1 MEIRLQKYIFV
12 AHKQN
17 IVSEIKNIIFDLG
30 GVIINL
36 DIPKTI
42 SEFNKLTNKPF
53 ESIYTQLQQTPIFD
67 LFDKGQINETD
78 FFIELNKSLDNPLT
92 DKQLLDAWNAMLL
105 DFPIH
110 RLELLNQLKQ
120 RYRIF
125 LLSNTNETHI
135 TRFEDDLYQQHGYKN
150 LEPFFE
156 KVYYSCRIGMR
167 KPDREIFDFVLNDNS
182 LNASETIFI
191 DDSPQHVEGAL
202 KTGINAYLLSKEK
215 DVKSLI
221 EQLNLI

>member
-1 MEIRLQKYIFV
+1 
-12 AHKQN
+12 
-17 IVSEIKNIIFDLG
+17 VSEIKNIIFDLG

-42 SEFNKLTNKPF
+42 AEFNKLSQKPF

-67 LFDKGQINETD
+67 LFDKWQINETE
-78 FFIELNKSLDNPLT
+78 FFAEIKKHLTTPITNK
-92 DKQLLDAWNAMLL
+92 QMLDAWNAMLL

-110 RLELLNQLKQ
+110 RLEMLNELKKK
-120 RYRIF
+120 YRLF

-135 TRFEDDLYQQHGYKN
+135 TCFEEALYAQHRYKN

-156 KVYYSCRIGMR
+156 KVYYSCRINMR
-167 KPDREIFDFVLNDNS
+167 KPDSDIFEYVLHENG
-182 LNASETIFI
+182 LIASETIFI

-202 KTGINAYLLSKEK
+202 KTGIKAHLLAKEK

-221 EQLNLI
+221 EQLNLL

>member
-1 MEIRLQKYIFV
+1 M
-12 AHKQN
+12 
-17 IVSEIKNIIFDLG
+17 SEIKNIIFDLG

-53 ESIYTQLQQTPIFD
+53 ESIYTQLHQSPIFD
-67 LFDKGQINETD
+67 LFDKGQISEAD
-78 FFIELNKSLDNPLT
+78 FFFELNNSLDQPLT
-92 DKQLLDAWNAMLL
+92 HKQLLNAWNAMLL

-135 TRFEDDLYQQHGYKN
+135 AQFENDLYQHHGYKN

-156 KVYYSCRIGMR
+156 KVYYSCRMNMR
-167 KPDREIFDFVLNDNS
+167 KPDREIFDFVLQENT

-191 DDSPQHVEGAL
+191 DDSPQHIEGAL
-202 KTGINAYLLSKEK
+202 KTGIKAHLLSKEK
-215 DVKSLI
+215 DIKSLI
-221 EQLNLI
+221 EQLNLL

>member
-1 MEIRLQKYIFV
+1 M
-12 AHKQN
+12 
-17 IVSEIKNIIFDLG
+17 SEIKNIIFDLG

-42 SEFNKLTNKPF
+42 SEFNKLSANPF
-53 ESIYTQLQQTPIFD
+53 ESIYNQLQQTPIFD
-67 LFDKGQINETD
+67 LFDKGQINETN

-92 DKQLLDAWNAMLL
+92 DKQLLNAWNAMLL
-105 DFPIH
+105 DFPID
-110 RLELLNQLKQ
+110 RLELLNQLKN

-135 TRFEDDLYQQHGYKN
+135 TRFEEDLYQQHGYKN

-167 KPDREIFDFVLNDNS
+167 KPDREIFDFVLKENS

-191 DDSPQHVEGAL
+191 DDSPQHIEGAL
-202 KTGINAYLLSKEK
+202 KTGIKAHLLAKNK
-215 DVKSLI
+215 DVISLI
-221 EQLNLI
+221 EQLNLL

>member
-1 MEIRLQKYIFV
+1 
-12 AHKQN
+12 
-17 IVSEIKNIIFDLG
+17 VSEIKNIIFDLG

-53 ESIYTQLQQTPIFD
+53 ESIYTQLHQSPIFD
-67 LFDKGQINETD
+67 LFDKGQISEAD
-78 FFIELNKSLDNPLT
+78 FFFELNNSLDQPLT
-92 DKQLLDAWNAMLL
+92 HKQLLNAWNAMLL

-135 TRFEDDLYQQHGYKN
+135 AQFENDLYQHHGYKN

-156 KVYYSCRIGMR
+156 KVYYSCRINMR
-167 KPDREIFDFVLNDNS
+167 KPDREIFDFVLQENT

-191 DDSPQHVEGAL
+191 DDSPQHIEGAL
-202 KTGINAYLLSKEK
+202 KTGIKAHLLSKEK
-215 DVKSLI
+215 DIKSLI
-221 EQLNLI
+221 EQLNLL